1 MVDKYKQKSIIDFFL
16 EKGVVFLSKIY
27 FISIFINILAI
38 SSVFYQ
44 YSHPPEPLYFTT
56 SVNGKSSPLIPLFEP
71 NTSDSVVTQ
80 WANLACIG
88 AFTYDFVNYES
99 QLELISDYFTEN
111 GWNGFMN
118 SLKESNN
125 LNTMISKKLVVTA
138 VALSTPLILKKGIVN
153 GVYAWRIQ
161 IPILVTYQSASEV
174 TQMKMIINVLMTRIS
189 TRDNYK
195 GVSIEQFSSVGYY
208 GDDLGLGI

>member
-1 MVDKYKQKSIIDFFL
+1 MVDKNKKKSLIDFFL

-27 FISIFINILAI
+27 LISIFINILAI

-44 YSHPPEPLYFTT
+44 YSHPPESSYFTT
-56 SVNGKSSPLIPLFEP
+56 SVNGQASPLIPLLEP

-80 WANLACIG
+80 WADLACIG
-88 AFTYDFVNYES
+88 AFTYNFVNYES
-99 QLELISDYFTEN
+99 QLELASEYFTQN
-111 GWNGFMN
+111 GWNSFMN

-125 LNTMISKKLVVTA
+125 LNTMISKKLVVSA

-153 GVYAWRIQ
+153 GVYSWRIQ
-161 IPILVTYQSASEV
+161 LPILVTYQSASEV
-174 TQMKMIINVLMTRIS
+174 TQMKMIINLLMTRIS

-195 GVSIEQFSSVGYY
+195 GVGIEQFSSVGYY
-208 GDDLGLGI
+208 GDALGPSI